1 MSFRKI
7 SLEKEE
13 KLCLDFVSKN
23 PVTEGFKHK
32 VWFTM
37 SNVFITIYYDH
48 LITVNKAAIIQVLM
62 KHFDKPSLG

>member
-23 PVTEGFKHK
+23 PVTEGMKQK
-32 VWFTM
+32 VSFTM

-48 LITVNKAAIIQVLM
+48 LITVDKDAIIQVLM
-62 KHFDKPSLG
+62 EHFDKPSLG